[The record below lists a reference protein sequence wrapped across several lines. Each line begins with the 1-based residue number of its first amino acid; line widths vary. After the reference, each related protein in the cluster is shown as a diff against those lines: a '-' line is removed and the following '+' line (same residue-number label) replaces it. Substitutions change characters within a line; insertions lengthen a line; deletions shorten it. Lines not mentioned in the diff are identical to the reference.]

1 MVSLLLLLLF
11 VVVLLLLL
19 LFVVVLLLLLC
30 FLLLYSLATL
40 YVGFSVV
47 TNVTFTALFVGF
59 CFSLCRDV

>member
-40 YVGFSVV
+40 CVGFSVV
-47 TNVTFTALFVGF
+47 TNVTFTTLFVGF
-59 CFSLCRDV
+59 CFPLCRDV